1 MQELTPSS
9 NFERWSVISVQS
21 PLNSAVE
28 PLPKRE
34 RSWQMAV
41 GYPRPNQSAT
51 LIRAALPDM
60 MSLPKQ
66 ASTGPGACYAAV
78 HLEKASF
85 PLWLNKQKT
94 RNSHAPTWQ
103 RRRAFSLSN
112 IISLLPYSR
121 GTSGNLIFLL
131 SMQHPTCPL
140 LWWHLYRTMRIIQK
154 RIGPVELELSS
165 SLDAQLSSIPAKVWE
180 TNPIKRWT
188 PCR

>member
-1 MQELTPSS
+1 MLFLFSPHWI
-9 NFERWSVISVQS
+9 RLWSLCQ
-21 PLNSAVE
+21 
-28 PLPKRE
+28 RE
-34 RSWQMAV
+34 RGLGRWLWVILGPISQ
-41 GYPRPNQSAT
+41 RLSLELLF
-51 LIRAALPDM
+51 LIWCLYRSKPVRAQVPAMLLFIWKRLLSPFD
-60 MSLPKQ
+60 SI
-66 ASTGPGACYAAV
+66 SR
-78 HLEKASF
+78 
-85 PLWLNKQKT
+85 KT
-94 RNSHAPTWQ
+94 RNSHAPTCH

-140 LWWHLYRTMRIIQK
+140 LWWHLYRIMRIIQK